1 MFGRGTSTAKKR
13 FSVFPAK
20 GGRGQGSP
28 RLRPFCCCRCSRK
41 GQITDMPEEGWLHD
55 DNALMMGEG
64 FFYSFPVE
72 FLGSVSIEQSMNELP
87 LDSRTTI
94 VR

>member
-1 MFGRGTSTAKKR
+1 
-13 FSVFPAK
+13 
-20 GGRGQGSP
+20 
-28 RLRPFCCCRCSRK
+28 
-41 GQITDMPEEGWLHD
+41 MPEEGWLHD